1 LDPYCIVCIDFGAAS
16 DSIRFMC
23 HIFINNSKFSWKH
36 EGDCEDGTFEG
47 DSDLGMGL
55 PRKRIGSGTR
65 VPRLLLIKAHK
76 NVNL

>member
-16 DSIRFMC
+16 GSIRFMC
-23 HIFINNSKFSWKH
+23 HIFISKPEFSWKH

>member
-16 DSIRFMC
+16 GSIRFMC
-23 HIFINNSKFSWKH
+23 HIFINKPEFSWKH

-55 PRKRIGSGTR
+55 PRKRIVKIRFFKTSTSD
-65 VPRLLLIKAHK
+65 AQ
-76 NVNL
+76 NECEST

>member
-1 LDPYCIVCIDFGAAS
+1 MDPYCIVCIDFGAAS
-16 DSIRFMC
+16 GSIRFMC
-23 HIFINNSKFSWKH
+23 HIFINKPEFSWKH